1 MVNMVELLSPAGN
14 FTSLSSALKNGADSV
29 YIGIQG
35 FNMRAHSTNFS
46 LSELEK
52 AVNMTH
58 KHESRLYVCT
68 NTMMRNQ
75 DLDGLEKMLP
85 GVVES
90 GVDALIV
97 SDLGALELIRDHHL
111 EAHYSVQGNASNTRT
126 LHTLKKLGVKRAIL
140 SRELSLEEIKQISSN
155 SPLEIEVF
163 IHGAQ
168 CMALSGRCFLSSYL
182 YQKNANCGECL
193 QPCRKVWK
201 MECEDGSKL
210 ILEKEDN
217 MTHFLSPRDMC
228 MIEYI
233 PELMESGVA
242 AFKIEGRA
250 RSADYVGEVTRVYQE
265 AINTYHNGWSFKS
278 QWLDDL
284 KNVFNRGFDQGFY
297 FQKPLQDSPSNQ
309 SPYIKKDV
317 GEVVNYFSQVKA
329 AEVRLWSDLKLGDE
343 LIIQGP
349 TTGFVKQKAESMQ
362 IEGLDITKAIKG
374 QNVGLKVDEKV
385 RSGDLVYK
393 KVKR

>member
-1 MVNMVELLSPAGN
+1 MVELLSPAGN
-14 FTSLSSALKNGADSV
+14 FTSLAAALKNGADSV
-29 YIGIQG
+29 YIGIHG
-35 FNMRAHSTNFS
+35 FNMRAHTTNFS
-46 LSELEK
+46 LTELEK
-52 AVNMTH
+52 AVNMAH
-58 KHESRLYVCT
+58 NHESKLYLCT
-68 NTMMRNQ
+68 NTMMKNQ
-75 DLDGLEKMLP
+75 DLDGLEKILP
-85 GVVES
+85 LVVES
-90 GVDALIV
+90 GADALIV
-97 SDLGALELIRDHHL
+97 SDLGALELIRDYHL
-111 EAHYSVQGNASNTRT
+111 EAHYSVQGNVSNTRT
-126 LHTLKKLGVKRAIL
+126 LHTLKKLGVKRVIL
-140 SRELSLEEIKQISSN
+140 SRELSLEEIKEISSK

-210 ILEKEDN
+210 ILENQEN

-233 PELMESGVA
+233 PELMESGVS

-265 AINTYHNGWSFKS
+265 AINTYHSGWSFKS
-278 QWLDDL
+278 EWLDDL

-329 AEVRLWSDLKLGDE
+329 AEVRLWADLKVGDH

-349 TTGFVKQKAESMQ
+349 TTGSIKQKVESMQ
-362 IEGLDITKAIKG
+362 MEGSSITKAVKG
-374 QNVGLKVDEKV
+374 DNAGLKVDEKV
-385 RSGDLVYK
+385 RPGDLVYK

>member
-14 FTSLSSALKNGADSV
+14 FTSLASALKNGADSV

-52 AVNMTH
+52 AVNMAH
-58 KHESRLYVCT
+58 NHESRLYVCT

-75 DLDGLEKMLP
+75 DLDALEKMLP
-85 GVVES
+85 LVVES
-90 GVDALIV
+90 GADALIV

-126 LHTLKKLGVKRAIL
+126 LHTLKKLGVKRVIL
-140 SRELSLEEIKQISSN
+140 SRELSLEEIKQISSK

-193 QPCRKVWK
+193 QPCRKAWK

-217 MTHFLSPRDMC
+217 MAHFLSPRDMC

-233 PELMESGVA
+233 PELMESGVT

-265 AINTYHNGWSFKS
+265 AINTYHTGWSFKS

-297 FQKPLQDSPSNQ
+297 FQKPLQDSPYNQ
-309 SPYIKKDV
+309 SPYIKKDI

-329 AEVRLWSDLKLGDE
+329 AEVRLWADLKLGDE

-349 TTGFVKQKAESMQ
+349 TTGSVKQKVESMQ
-362 IEGLDITKAIKG
+362 IEGANITKAIKG
-374 QNVGLKVDEKV
+374 ENAGLKVDEKV
-385 RSGDLVYK
+385 RPGDLVYK

>member
-1 MVNMVELLSPAGN
+1 MVELLSPAGN

-52 AVNMTH
+52 AANMAH

-68 NTMMRNQ
+68 NTMMKNQ
-75 DLDGLEKMLP
+75 DLHALEKILP
-85 GVVES
+85 LVFES

-210 ILEKEDN
+210 ILEKEDH

-233 PELMESGVA
+233 PELMESGVS

-349 TTGFVKQKAESMQ
+349 TTGSVKQKAESMQ

-385 RSGDLVYK
+385 RSGDLIYK